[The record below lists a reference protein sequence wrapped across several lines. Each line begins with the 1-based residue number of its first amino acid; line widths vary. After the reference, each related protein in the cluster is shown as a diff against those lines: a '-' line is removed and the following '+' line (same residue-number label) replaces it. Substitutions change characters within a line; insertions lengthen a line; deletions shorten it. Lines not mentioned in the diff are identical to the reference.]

1 MKKVLL
7 FFVFVCISI
16 FSKTQGNLQF
26 NQVLT
31 FESGDNYLVPTGKVL
46 KIESINITSTNICIP
61 RSSTVS
67 GTCTMGSGASS
78 PVIGGIYNGINYLTI
93 GNFNFNTPSFSGSGG
108 WTCGGWQNPECWS
121 YDFTSLNFKTPI
133 WLESG
138 KKVSI
143 HSSFIS
149 ILISAIEFNIIP

>member
-1 MKKVLL
+1 MKTIVYLIT
-7 FFVFVCISI
+7 FI
-16 FSKTQGNLQF
+16 FSSIGFSQGNLQF

-46 KIESINITSTNICIP
+46 KIESINITSTSICIP

-67 GTCTMGSGASS
+67 RNCVMDGGNSSGA
-78 PVIGGIYNGINYLTI
+78 IGGIYNGINYLTI
-93 GNFNFNTPSFSGSGG
+93 GNFNFNTPSFSGNGG
-108 WTCGGWQNPECWS
+108 YYCSGWQNPECWQ
-121 YDFTSLNFKTPI
+121 YNFTSLNFNTPI

-143 HSSFIS
+143 NSSFTS